1 MGSALTVVVVG
12 ATGRQG
18 GAVARHLLAEG
29 WRVRALTRRP
39 DSRAGRR
46 LSALGAEVR
55 RVDLNEPDTLHG
67 VFTNAYGA
75 FSVQN
80 PMTSG
85 LEAEVQQGRNVAEAV
100 SRAGVE
106 HLVYA
111 SAGIGVSGTGVG
123 SWESKRAIQAYMTA
137 IGLRP
142 TVLRPMAMMELM
154 TDLRLFPAVAMWHL
168 MPKLMGADR
177 PLPWICADDVG
188 AIAARAFASPDQFA
202 GEEIQLASDVQSV
215 GECRTIWREVIGRG
229 PRRLPMPVWM
239 FEKFAGADLT
249 TMWRWLHDH
258 RFDIDLSRT
267 HQILPTAT
275 TVREWLI
282 RQRATRTRAPRRR
295 PALDADGPRP

>member
-1 MGSALTVVVVG
+1 MGSALTVVVLG

-18 GAVARHLLAEG
+18 GAVARHLLADG

-39 DSRAGRR
+39 GSRASRR
-46 LSALGAEVR
+46 LAALGAEVH
-55 RVDLNEPDTLHG
+55 RVDLNEPDSLRG
-67 VFTNAYGA
+67 VFANAYGV

-85 LEAEVQQGRNVAEAV
+85 LEAEVQQGKNVADAV
-100 SRAGVE
+100 SSAGVH

-111 SAGIGVSGTGVG
+111 SAGVGVSGTGVG
-123 SWESKRAIQAYMTA
+123 SWESKRAIQAHMA
-137 IGLRP
+137 EIGLRP
-142 TVLRPMAMMELM
+142 TILRPMALMELM
-154 TDLRLFPAVAMWHL
+154 TDRELYPAVAMWYL
-168 MPKLMGADR
+168 MPKLMGSDR
-177 PLPWICADDVG
+177 PVPWICADDIG

-202 GEEIQLASDVQSV
+202 GEEIQLASEVRSV
-215 GECRTIWREVIGRG
+215 GECRTIWRDVLGRG

-239 FEKFAGADLT
+239 FERFVGADLT

-282 RQRATRTRAPRRR
+282 RQRTTSTRARMRR
-295 PALDADGPRP
+295 PPPGR